1 MKLLHID
8 SSITGAN
15 SVSRQLSAAL
25 VAALKAA
32 IPGLEVIRRDLDAN
46 PIPHLDSKRLPTV
59 RPANA
64 PAGAVG
70 IADEGGSDVLDEF
83 LGADILVIGAPMYN
97 FGIPSQLKAWIDRI
111 AIAGKTFSYTADGP
125 IGLAGGKH
133 VIVASSRGGLYAPG
147 MPFEAND
154 FREKYLRAVFAF
166 IGIGDSVFVGPE
178 ALDRFAGDL
187 RATHPHFVY
196 TPRGE
201 AQALHNAGR
210 LAWGSGP
217 RGEPPNYTGLDVVI
231 VREGK
236 IAALYV
242 FLDSAAS

>member
-1 MKLLHID
+1 VKLLHID

-15 SVSRQLSAAL
+15 SASRQLSAAL

-64 PAGAVG
+64 PEGAVG
-70 IADEGGSDVLDEF
+70 IADEGGSDALDEF
-83 LGADILVIGAPMYN
+83 LSVDILVIGAPMYN
-97 FGIPSQLKAWIDRI
+97 F
-111 AIAGKTFSYTADGP
+111 GP

-154 FREKYLRAVFAF
+154 FQKKYLRAIFAF
-166 IGIGDSVFVGPE
+166 LGIGDIEIIRAEGLALSPAHRE
-178 ALDRFAGDL
+178 AALNTA
-187 RATHPHFVY
+187 RATI
-196 TPRGE
+196 
-201 AQALHNAGR
+201 
-210 LAWGSGP
+210 LAS
-217 RGEPPNYTGLDVVI
+217 V
-231 VREGK
+231 
-236 IAALYV
+236 AATK
-242 FLDSAAS
+242 ARRAE

>member
-15 SVSRQLSAAL
+15 SASRQLSAAL

-32 IPGLEVIRRDLDAN
+32 TPDLEVIRRDLDAN

-64 PAGAVG
+64 PEGAVG

-83 LGADILVIGAPMYN
+83 LSADILVIGAPMYN

-125 IGLAGGKH
+125 IGLAGGKR

-154 FREKYLRAVFAF
+154 FQEKYLRAVFAF
-166 IGIGDSVFVGPE
+166 LGIGDIEIIRAEGLALSPAHRE
-178 ALDRFAGDL
+178 A
-187 RATHPHFVY
+187 
-196 TPRGE
+196 
-201 AQALHNAGR
+201 ALHTAHATISTTVATAR
-210 LAWGSGP
+210 T
-217 RGEPPNYTGLDVVI
+217 RH
-231 VREGK
+231 
-236 IAALYV
+236 AA
-242 FLDSAAS
+242 